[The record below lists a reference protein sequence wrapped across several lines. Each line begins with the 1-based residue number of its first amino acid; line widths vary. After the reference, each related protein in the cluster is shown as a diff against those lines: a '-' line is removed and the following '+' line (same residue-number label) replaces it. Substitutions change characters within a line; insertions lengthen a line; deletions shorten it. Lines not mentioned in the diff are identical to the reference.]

1 MRTFTIAVFLA
12 CVMAAGLL
20 WFTSRRDPGRVAPLG
35 ELLDVVFADRAA
47 RVALVVFWW
56 WLGWHF
62 LVAQTVDP

>member
-1 MRTFTIAVFLA
+1 MVERAADHARSGGVRRRRMLVAVF
-12 CVMAAGLL
+12 V
-20 WFTSRRDPGRVAPLG
+20 
-35 ELLDVVFADRAA
+35 DRAV

>member
-12 CVMAAGLL
+12 CVVAALVL
-20 WFTSRRDPGRVAPLG
+20 WYTSRRDPVRVAPIG
-35 ELLDVVFADRAA
+35 ELLDAVFADRAP

-62 LVAQTVDP
+62 LVGQTVDP

>member
-12 CVMAAGLL
+12 CVMAAALL
-20 WFTSRRDPGRVAPLG
+20 WLTSRRDPGRVAPLG